1 MKCKFNYLQGKLRI
15 CHYFS
20 KNTFLY
26 LSEKLDI
33 KHLHINF
40 LKTFKIFFFQIMF
53 FFMNGMHLKDATYDI
68 CYSFMDKKIDILFKL
83 QV

>member
-33 KHLHINF
+33 KHLHIK
-40 LKTFKIFFFQIMF
+40 LFKKILNFFFPNYVF
-53 FFMNGMHLKDATYDI
+53 LYEWNAFDRCDL
-68 CYSFMDKKIDILFKL
+68 
-83 QV
+83 